1 MRLRKSAKT
10 IMLPNLD
17 LVTGKKRKNDAK
29 LRYHQSGR
37 SASQRISA
45 QASSSVIESKKYKQ
59 VNIKVEIHER
69 KRTSLS

>member
-1 MRLRKSAKT
+1 
-10 IMLPNLD
+10 MLPNLD

-29 LRYHQSGR
+29 LRYHQGGR
-37 SASQRISA
+37 PTNRHKSAH
-45 QASSSVIESKKYKQ
+45 ASSSVIESKKYKQ